1 MKFNCQKLS
10 IVIPVFNE
18 EKTIDKL
25 VESIS
30 AVDIGCAKELVFID
44 DGSTDRT
51 RQVLSKYRNIHKV
64 IFMDK
69 NRGKGAAVRRGF
81 AEATGDII
89 LIQDAD
95 LEYDPKEYPLLMEPI
110 LDGDADVVYGSR
122 FVTAF
127 PRRVLYFHHYMANQ
141 LVTFISNVFT
151 GLNLS
156 DMETGYKVFIKE
168 ALKTILPKLSANRF
182 GIEPELTARIAQSNL
197 RVFEV
202 GISYKGRTYGEGKKI
217 TWKDGVAAIWHII
230 RFNIFTRK

>member
-1 MKFNCQKLS
+1 MRFNCQKLS

-18 EKTIDKL
+18 EKTIEKL
-25 VESIS
+25 AEAVS
-30 AVDIGCAKELVFID
+30 AVDIGCVKELVFVD

-51 RQVLSKYRNIHKV
+51 RQILSQYRNTHKV

-81 AEATGDII
+81 TEATGDII

-95 LEYDPKEYPLLMEPI
+95 LEYNPEEYSLLMEPI

-141 LVTFISNVFT
+141 LVTFMSNIFT

-156 DMETGYKVFIKE
+156 DMETGYKVFTKE
-168 ALKTILPKLSANRF
+168 AMKKILPKLSANRF
-182 GIEPELTARIAQSNL
+182 GIEPELTARIAQSKL

-217 TWKDGVAAIWHII
+217 GWKDGVAAVWHII
-230 RFNIFTRK
+230 KYNLFK